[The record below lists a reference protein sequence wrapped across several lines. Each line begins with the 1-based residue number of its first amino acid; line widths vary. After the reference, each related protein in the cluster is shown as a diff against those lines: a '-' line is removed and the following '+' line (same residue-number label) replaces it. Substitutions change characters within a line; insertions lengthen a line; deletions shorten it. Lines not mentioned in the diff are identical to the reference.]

1 MRTLGNYLTA
11 LIIGGAGAL
20 LCMMN
25 SRTQVADTIIM
36 ILGAL
41 FILCGVITIFSVS
54 HGSRRQ
60 QQGIVMRTVAW
71 ITSIGGIG
79 LAVAMLV
86 SPEWFMG
93 VLVYMFSAI
102 LILCGLVQVIALTW
116 GYRGVRFPGW
126 MYIIPVILL
135 VAGVTMIFS
144 DSLRYDTSRM
154 LLIAGIGL
162 LLFGFNYLL
171 QLIIAAAR
179 RPKLSPRVERPA
191 VASEKQEEVTGK
203 SGAEGDSTEA

>member
-11 LIIGGAGAL
+11 LIIGGAGVL

-25 SRTQVADTIIM
+25 SRVQVADTIIM

-54 HGSRRQ
+54 QGSRRQ

-102 LILCGLVQVIALTW
+102 LILCGLIQVIALTW

-135 VAGVTMIFS
+135 VGGVTMLFS

-154 LLIAGIGL
+154 LLIAGVGL
-162 LLFGFNYLL
+162 ILFGVNYLL
-171 QLIIAAAR
+171 QLIIAATR
-179 RPKLSPRVERPA
+179 RPKI
-191 VASEKQEEVTGK
+191 ASTESKEVT
-203 SGAEGDSTEA
+203 EHNDSSEA

>member
-11 LIIGGAGAL
+11 LIIGGAGVL

-25 SRTQVADTIIM
+25 SRVQVADTIIM

-54 HGSRRQ
+54 QGSRRQ

-102 LILCGLVQVIALTW
+102 LILCGLIQVIALTW

-135 VAGVTMIFS
+135 VGGVTMLFS

-154 LLIAGIGL
+154 LLIAGVGL
-162 LLFGFNYLL
+162 ILFGFNYLL
-171 QLIIAAAR
+171 QLIIAATR
-179 RPKLSPRVERPA
+179 RPKI
-191 VASEKQEEVTGK
+191 ASTESNEVT
-203 SGAEGDSTEA
+203 EHNDSSEA